1 MGQRIQAILKEL
13 GQERVDIIE
22 WSDDIKKYISNSLKP
37 AKVDGIKIDEKAKKA
52 IVEVAPDQL
61 SLAIGRSGQNVRLA
75 SKLTGWDIEIP
86 EPEKAVTVSDETAP
100 AAGASVVTEEEVAPV
115 AEVASEQAKETAQ

>member
-37 AKVDGIKIDEKAKKA
+37 AKVDGIKIDEKTKKA
-52 IVEVAPDQL
+52 VVEVAPDQL

-86 EPEKAVTVSDETAP
+86 EPEKPAVV
-100 AAGASVVTEEEVAPV
+100 EEAPV
-115 AEVASEQAKETAQ
+115 VSAESATQPATLVAGTEPTKETAQ